1 MDALIQSVTKSVAQD
16 VRELVHA
23 TALEEP
29 VLVEKEPPGFHWE
42 WHLPL
47 GFVSLAAAGTLLV
60 AAGGVQWQV
69 QEQRH
74 GARKVQ
80 THMHKKKVHVE
91 PVRPPLHS

>member
-1 MDALIQSVTKSVAQD
+1 MDPLFRTVTQTVAQD

-23 TALEEP
+23 TQLDEPAL
-29 VLVEKEPPGFHWE
+29 LEKDPPGFHWE

-60 AAGGVQWQV
+60 AAGGVQWRV

-74 GARKVQ
+74 SARKAK
-80 THMHKKKVHVE
+80 THLHKHKVRTS
-91 PVRPPLHS
+91 PVRG